1 MPVSRISQE
10 EACVRCPARLDA
22 TTDETNATAED
33 CEQIERV
40 VLEVVEKTGRL
51 IATDCGDPTHWRGFY
66 GTWMR

>member
-1 MPVSRISQE
+1 MVAPPTWIMSWPSPE
-10 EACVRCPARLDA
+10 SARRFLDQMS
-22 TTDETNATAED
+22 AED
-33 CEQIERV
+33 REQIERV